1 MASALKE
8 ALLKRFNRSSKN
20 EWLKQLSDE
29 ALMKSY
35 INGSYHSYELIVKR
49 YKERVFKF
57 IYFQVKQQQQDAE
70 DLTQEVF
77 IQLYRKPN
85 NFRVESTFSTY
96 IFAIAKNIVLNHH
109 RTVSRRI
116 KSADNSITTDII
128 DEACMHSNMVNIRQ
142 QQAYINAFNQL
153 NVEDQQIIY
162 LADKECFSYLQIGSI
177 LDIKTGT
184 VRSRLSAVRAK
195 LTNQL
200 RGQLNEM

>member
-1 MASALKE
+1 M
-8 ALLKRFNRSSKN
+8 
-20 EWLKQLSDE
+20 
-29 ALMKSY
+29 
-35 INGSYHSYELIVKR
+35 
-49 YKERVFKF
+49 
-57 IYFQVKQQQQDAE
+57 
-70 DLTQEVF
+70 
-77 IQLYRKPN
+77 
-85 NFRVESTFSTY
+85 
-96 IFAIAKNIVLNHH
+96 LNHH

-116 KSADNSITTDII
+116 KSTDNSITTDII
-128 DEACMHSNMVNIRQ
+128 DEACMHSNMVNTRQ

-153 NVEDQQIIY
+153 NVEEQQIIY